1 VQAKTIIRPLLRLLE
16 RFSLEQEKD
25 DPAAI
30 LAAIERDVRFRG
42 INLWILIAAVVVAS
56 VGLNVN
62 STPVIIGAMLIS
74 PLMGPII
81 GIGVSL
87 ATYNLPL
94 LKKSLRNFI
103 VAVFFSIITSALYFA
118 LSPLKEAQSELI
130 ARTSPSLWDVL
141 IAFFG
146 GLAGI
151 IAATGRE
158 KKLTVVAGVAI
169 ATALMPPLCTV
180 GYGVATLQLSF
191 IAGAFY
197 LFSINAVFI
206 STAAYLV
213 AQFLR
218 FPSIEIANI
227 QLRKRIRRIALLVVI
242 GTFLPSLY
250 LSWQLVQKAIYEER
264 LRLFIQHELSYPNT
278 SVISHKLIRRG
289 EKMLLEIVLIGEV
302 LTEKEQARLRE
313 ALAAYNFPID
323 GIEIIQGR
331 GSDTYTPSAAQ
342 IEATYQRFYLESQRL
357 QDSLRVLRERLQMY
371 EKRDTLA
378 STLLEEIRVFFP
390 GVSAIGLS
398 TLTTAGGTPD
408 SLYVVI
414 IRHRGELPETPLRT
428 WLEKRL
434 SKPIQTCLL
443 PEK

>member
-1 VQAKTIIRPLLRLLE
+1 MQAKTIIRPLLRLLE

-94 LKKSLRNFI
+94 LNKSLRNFI
-103 VAVFFSIITSALYFA
+103 VAVFFSIITSALYFS

-213 AQFLR
+213 ARLLR

-227 QLRKRIRRIALLVVI
+227 QLRKRIRRIALLIVI

-278 SVISHKLIRRG
+278 SVVSHKLIRRG
-289 EKMLLEIVLIGEV
+289 EKTLLEIVLIGEV

-313 ALAAYNFPID
+313 ALAAYNLPID

-331 GSDTYTPSAAQ
+331 GSDTYTPSVAQ

-414 IRHRGELPETPLRT
+414 IRHRDELPETPLRT

>member
-87 ATYNLPL
+87 AMYNLPL
-94 LKKSLRNFI
+94 LNKSLRNFI
-103 VAVFFSIITSALYFA
+103 VAVFFSIVTSALYFF

-130 ARTSPSLWDVL
+130 ARTRPSLWDVL

-213 AQFLR
+213 AQLLR

-227 QLRKRIRRIALLVVI
+227 QLRKRIRRTALLIVI

-289 EKMLLEIVLIGEV
+289 EKTLLEIVLIGEV

-323 GIEIIQGR
+323 GLEIIQGR
-331 GSDTYTPSAAQ
+331 GSDTYTPFAAQ
-342 IEATYQRFYLESQRL
+342 IEATYQRFYLENQRL

>member
-94 LKKSLRNFI
+94 LNKSLRNFI
-103 VAVFFSIITSALYFA
+103 VAVFFSIITSALYFF

-213 AQFLR
+213 AQLLR

-289 EKMLLEIVLIGEV
+289 EKTLLEIVLIGEV
-302 LTEKEQARLRE
+302 LTEKEQARLRR
-313 ALAAYNFPID
+313 P
-323 GIEIIQGR
+323 
-331 GSDTYTPSAAQ
+331 
-342 IEATYQRFYLESQRL
+342 
-357 QDSLRVLRERLQMY
+357 
-371 EKRDTLA
+371 
-378 STLLEEIRVFFP
+378 
-390 GVSAIGLS
+390 
-398 TLTTAGGTPD
+398 
-408 SLYVVI
+408 
-414 IRHRGELPETPLRT
+414 
-428 WLEKRL
+428 
-434 SKPIQTCLL
+434 
-443 PEK
+443 

>member
-94 LKKSLRNFI
+94 LNKSLRNFI
-103 VAVFFSIITSALYFA
+103 VAVFFSIITSASYFF

-213 AQFLR
+213 AQLLR

-289 EKMLLEIVLIGEV
+289 EKTLLEIVLIGEV

-331 GSDTYTPSAAQ
+331 GSDTYTPSATQ

-398 TLTTAGGTPD
+398 KLTTAGGAPD
-408 SLYVVI
+408 SLYIVI

>member
-94 LKKSLRNFI
+94 LNKSLRNFI
-103 VAVFFSIITSALYFA
+103 VAVFFSIITSASYFF

-213 AQFLR
+213 AQLLR

-289 EKMLLEIVLIGEV
+289 EKTLLEIVLIGEV

-331 GSDTYTPSAAQ
+331 GSDTYTPSATQ

-398 TLTTAGGTPD
+398 TLTTAGGAPD
-408 SLYVVI
+408 SLYIVI